1 MSFKGFFRN
10 AVGLVNYKSLN
21 MSRNFI
27 TKLEFTI
34 VWCCFGL
41 LFFIYLVFLFPSRY
55 FLYVF
60 HHF

>member
-41 LFFIYLVFLFPSRY
+41 LFFIYL
-55 FLYVF
+55 
-60 HHF
+60 